1 MKVEATMS
9 GENEGSA
16 GSNRVKPRDTEPTLL
31 LPKVVVVKK
40 KPKAAKAK
48 TATKAKPA
56 KKR

>member
-1 MKVEATMS
+1 MKAEATMS

-31 LPKVVVVKK
+31 LPKVVVKK

-48 TATKAKPA
+48 TAKPA
-56 KKR
+56 KKKR